1 MIFRVV
7 LLITYLPF
15 LMLSQMVTKTIAL
28 LKVRR
33 LIVEINWLKR
43 TKNVIVDLMR
53 RSAKKNVAIL
63 EVMPKTK
70 RGEIL
75 TSNIQNFE

>member
-7 LLITYLPF
+7 LLITYPPF
-15 LMLSQMVTKTIAL
+15 LMLSQMVTKAIAS
-28 LKVRR
+28 LKVRP

-53 RSAKKNVAIL
+53 RSAKKIVAIL
-63 EVMPKTK
+63 EIMQKTK

-75 TSNIQNFE
+75 MSNT

>member
-1 MIFRVV
+1 MTFRVV

-15 LMLSQMVTKTIAL
+15 LMLSQMGTKTIAS
-28 LKVRR
+28 LKVRP

-53 RSAKKNVAIL
+53 RSAKKIVAIL
-63 EVMPKTK
+63 EIMQKTK

-75 TSNIQNFE
+75 MSN